1 MAVDVS
7 PAVRADELDH
17 GDKMLGERLRVLRQD
32 QGLKLKDLAQRTDMS
47 IALISQI
54 ERGISSPS
62 MRTLRLLCV
71 ALGVDGAALFA
82 PNPGAGQDVD
92 NKNEYTVRVSARSP
106 IHLGDS
112 GVTKYRVTPGSCS
125 SLEGFLMELEPGGC
139 SDPQFQVQSGDKIG
153 YVVAGKLRLFV
164 GDKIFLLETG
174 DVYGF
179 STGGTFRWENGWDQ
193 KTQFLVVNSNHFYV

>member
-1 MAVDVS
+1 MAIEVS
-7 PAVRADELDH
+7 SAVHADDLDQ
-17 GDKMLGERLRVLRQD
+17 GDKVLGERLRALRQD

-82 PNPGAGQDVD
+82 PSSGHGPDVD
-92 NKNEYTVRVSARSP
+92 KKNEYTVRMSARSA
-106 IHLGDS
+106 IHLAES
-112 GVTKYRVTPGSCS
+112 GVTKSRVTPASCS

-139 SDPQFQVQSGDKIG
+139 SDHQFQVQSGDKIG
-153 YVVAGKLRLFV
+153 YVVAGKLRLYV
-164 GDKIFLLETG
+164 DDKVFLLEAG

-179 STGGTFRWENGWDQ
+179 STGHSFRWENGWDQ

>member
-7 PAVRADELDH
+7 PAMHVDDLDH
-17 GDKMLGERLRVLRQD
+17 GDKMLGERLRELRQS

-82 PNPGAGQDVD
+82 PNAGQGRDVD
-92 NKNEYTVRVSARSP
+92 DKNEYTVRVSARSP
-106 IHLGDS
+106 IRLGES
-112 GVTKYRVTPGSCS
+112 GVTKYRVTPASCS
-125 SLEGFLMELEPGGC
+125 SLEGFLMELEAGGC
-139 SDPQFQVQSGDKIG
+139 SDPQFQVQSGDKIA

-164 GDKIFLLETG
+164 GDRIFLLEAG

-179 STGGTFRWENGWDQ
+179 STGNTFRWENGWDQ